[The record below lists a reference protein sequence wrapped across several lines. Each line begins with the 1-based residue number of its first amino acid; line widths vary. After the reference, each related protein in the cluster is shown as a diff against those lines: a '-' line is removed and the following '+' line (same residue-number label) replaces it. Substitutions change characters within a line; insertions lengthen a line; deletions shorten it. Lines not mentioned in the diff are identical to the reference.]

1 MKPAESAD
9 VTRLLQH
16 WRAGDEGAASRLLG
30 VVYRDLKRI
39 AGKYMRG
46 ERAQHTLQAT
56 ALVHEAWLRL
66 SQSPNPPIA
75 DREQFMRAMAAY
87 MRRHLV
93 DHARRRQAVKRGV
106 GITPMNLDDSVA
118 ILAAGVPSGSDDL
131 EQEFARLDAAL
142 QELAAAHPRAARV
155 LELRFF
161 ANKSVEETAA
171 EIGAASGT
179 VKRDFTFARTFLM
192 ARLR

>member
-1 MKPAESAD
+1 MKPADSAD
-9 VTRLLQH
+9 VTRLLED

-30 VVYRDLKRI
+30 AVYRDLRRI
-39 AGKYMRG
+39 AGKYMHG

-66 SQSPNPPIA
+66 AQSPNPPVA

-93 DHARRRQAVKRGV
+93 DHARRRRAVKRGV
-106 GITPMNLDDSVA
+106 GVTPMNLDDSVA
-118 ILAAGVPSGSDDL
+118 VLAAVPSGDDDL
-131 EQEFARLDAAL
+131 EEEFSRLDAAL
-142 QELAAAHPRAARV
+142 AELTAAHPRAARV

-161 ANKSVEETAA
+161 GNKSVEETAA
-171 EIGAASGT
+171 EIGVASGT
-179 VKRDFTFARTFLM
+179 VKRDFTFARTFLTS
-192 ARLR
+192 RLR